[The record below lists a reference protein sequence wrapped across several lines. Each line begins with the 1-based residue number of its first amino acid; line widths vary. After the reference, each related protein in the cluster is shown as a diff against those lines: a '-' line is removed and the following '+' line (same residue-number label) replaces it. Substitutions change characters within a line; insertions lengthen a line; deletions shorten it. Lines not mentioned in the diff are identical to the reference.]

1 MVKVDKKLVQI
12 DPSKLFTRLTAI
24 AGPDDTLV
32 DHFEFEFFSRL
43 TYPQL
48 LHSTCMLQME
58 DHCYIESCGQR
69 EQPMYVKFV
78 KYVKLCKV
86 YKLCNVKYVKFPAYK
101 YAYKYI

>member
-43 TYPQL
+43 TYP
-48 LHSTCMLQME
+48 
-58 DHCYIESCGQR
+58 
-69 EQPMYVKFV
+69 
-78 KYVKLCKV
+78 
-86 YKLCNVKYVKFPAYK
+86 
-101 YAYKYI
+101 